1 MSLRW
6 NGELGYG
13 KIHMTAREY
22 VDHHVQEEHEKKR
35 QLLRKISNN
44 PALADD
50 VRDAVRY
57 AVFILE
63 DNVLLRKIC
72 ADLREQIE
80 NMKKGY

>member
-6 NGELGYG
+6 KGELGDG

-22 VDHHVQEEHEKKR
+22 VDHHVREEHEKKR

-63 DNVLLRKIC
+63 DNVLMRKIC